1 MSFFGDVL
9 SFENFKL
16 GNMWDKIKKNP
27 EQLLLGAADPFSAK
41 LWGGI
46 TGKEY
51 SPLVDQWGGATKDD
65 YAKAEAAGINTGAGK
80 TMHGLAKTIAGLYA
94 GGYGMKQMPS
104 SGGSGGL
111 LDFSG
116 TQQAAPITDLSTP
129 ASSQALQ
136 GMNTGAAAGKGGG
149 LMGYVKPV
157 GEAMGAAQ
165 SAKGLLGSSETPQPP
180 PQVQSSPLDLSGV
193 LNANQQ
199 EQARQLEE
207 DMRRRQSLNDFA
219 AYAMKGG
226 R

>member
-16 GNMWDKIKKNP
+16 GNMWDKIKKQPERLLIGGENP
-27 EQLLLGAADPFSAK
+27 LSAK
-41 LWGGI
+41 VAEAV
-46 TGKEY
+46 TGKKYE
-51 SPLVDQWGGATKDD
+51 PLVDEWGGATKDD
-65 YAKAEAAGINTGAGK
+65 YRKAEAAGINTGAGK

-136 GMNTGAAAGKGGG
+136 GMNTGAAAGKGG

-193 LNANQQ
+193 LNVNQQ
-199 EQARQLEE
+199 EQARQIEE
-207 DMRRRQSLNDFA
+207 DMRRRQSLSDFA

>member
-16 GNMWDKIKKNP
+16 GNMWDKIKKQPERLLIGGENP
-27 EQLLLGAADPFSAK
+27 LSAK
-41 LWGGI
+41 VAEAV
-46 TGKEY
+46 TGKKYE
-51 SPLVDQWGGATKDD
+51 PLVDEWGGATKDD
-65 YAKAEAAGINTGAGK
+65 YRKAEAAGINTGAGK

-116 TQQAAPITDLSTP
+116 TQQAAPIIDLSTP

-136 GMNTGAAAGKGGG
+136 GMNTGAAAGKGG

-193 LNANQQ
+193 LNVNQQ

-207 DMRRRQSLNDFA
+207 DMRRRQSLSDFA